1 MLEPRI
7 YHYQPQT
14 NDERQTPM
22 SATQDKLMALIAARK
37 ASVSRQ
43 KTIKPEAGRN
53 RYRILPSWRG
63 AGEQFW
69 MDFGQHFI
77 KDASGQVRA
86 VVVCNDRTF
95 GQPCDVCNALE
106 HAIAHA
112 EDDLTIKRLKDAMAG
127 SRVLLNVLDLNGK
140 NDPTVP
146 QILEVAP
153 SVFNGKKGAGG
164 IISLIQE
171 WPNMLNLHDGVDII
185 IEKQGAGKEGT
196 SYGVSIASGSK
207 PVDPKV
213 MEKIHNLDKFVAQE
227 NEEST
232 RRALTSLAAVAGT
245 ALPAP
250 STAPRLTGIPASVAG
265 NLDTAQEAALRT
277 LEGEATRVTEVVEQ
291 PAPATPTPAPAP
303 VTPTVTAAPAPV
315 AAAAPANDPDLEAL
329 LASI

>member
-1 MLEPRI
+1 
-7 YHYQPQT
+7 
-14 NDERQTPM
+14 M

-43 KTIKPEAGRN
+43 KTIKPESGRN

-63 AGEQFW
+63 VGEQFW

-77 KDASGQVRA
+77 KDASGQVKA

-106 HAIAHA
+106 NAIAHA
-112 EDDLTIKRLKDAMAG
+112 EDDLTIKRLKDATAG

-140 NDPTVP
+140 NDPNVP

-171 WPNMLNLHDGVDII
+171 WPNMLNLNDGVDII

-207 PVDPKV
+207 PVDARV

-232 RRALTSLAAVAGT
+232 RRALTSLAAVSGT
-245 ALPAP
+245 VAMLPSAA
-250 STAPRLTGIPASVAG
+250 APRLTGIPASVAG

-277 LEGEATRVTEVVEQ
+277 LEGESSRVVEQ
-291 PAPATPTPAPAP
+291 PAPAAPTPTPVP
-303 VTPTVTAAPAPV
+303 VTPTVAAVSAPV